1 MISAATFETVR
12 LRGDGLD
19 LAADVFGPVDGTPV
33 LFFHGGGQSRRSWRG
48 SARAIGRAGYRA
60 MTFDLRGHGE
70 SDWAP
75 DGDYLLDAYARDVE
89 ALVDGL
95 AGPVVLVG
103 ASRGG
108 QAALVAAA
116 RRPGR
121 IGLAMLADSA
131 PRLRDEGVE
140 NIRGFFRLSSLGF
153 ESVEAAADALVEH
166 LHQPRVTPASGLARA
181 LRTADDG
188 RLYWH
193 WDPKTVS
200 PEFLNPPSEGIALET
215 AAATMRDPLVLVRGE
230 FSSIVTPE
238 SVAHF
243 RMLAPQ
249 LEVIEAKGAGHM
261 FTADR
266 NDVFAEQLLAQL
278 ARHAPLP

>member
-1 MISAATFETVR
+1 MTAMLETVR

-19 LAADVFGPVDGTPV
+19 LAADAFGPTDGPPV

-48 SARAIGRAGYRA
+48 SARAVGRAGYRA
-60 MTFDLRGHGE
+60 MSFDLRGHGE
-70 SDWAP
+70 SDWAA

-89 ALVDGL
+89 RLIDGL
-95 AGPVVLVG
+95 AGRVTLVG

-108 QAALVAAA
+108 EAALVGAS

-121 IGLAMLADSA
+121 IGLVMLADSA
-131 PRLRDEGVE
+131 PLLRDEAVDE
-140 NIRGFFRLSSLGF
+140 VRGFFRASSMGF
-153 ESVEAAADALVEH
+153 ETVEAAADALADH
-166 LHQPRVTPASGLARA
+166 LHQPRVTPATGLARA
-181 LRTADDG
+181 LRTASDG

-193 WDPKTVS
+193 WDPRTVS
-200 PEFLNPPSEGIALET
+200 PEFIHPPSDGIALEA

-230 FSSIVTPE
+230 LSTMVTPE
-238 SVAHF
+238 SVTHF

-266 NDVFAEQLLAQL
+266 NDDFAEQLLVQL
-278 ARHAPLP
+278 ARHVPLP